1 MSEQYEQ
8 QNGNEELWK
17 TIFAAGHPDLQK
29 QQWLHKKLPLKPR
42 CRMCLVP
49 FKGIGGWIMR
59 MKGKAQNS
67 RNPNYCN
74 ACDKFLEAFPG
85 GAEVEMSILYVDIR
99 HSTQYTQNNS
109 AADVSHRTNAFLNES
124 TRIITDNDGFI
135 MAFYGDCIVAVWPP
149 GFCGEDHA
157 LKAQR
162 AATELARN
170 NKLTDADGKP
180 IPVGVGVHTS
190 NFFIGTVSAL
200 QGSFRD
206 VSIFGSNVNLTA
218 RMASRAAVSQVLGS
232 AENIIASGGKPTSFN
247 CETVELKGFQDP
259 VDVYTIA

>member
-1 MSEQYEQ
+1 MTNEYEQ
-8 QNGNEELWK
+8 QPGNEGLWS
-17 TIFAAGHPDLQK
+17 TIFAEGHPDLKK
-29 QQWLHKKLPLKPR
+29 QQWLHKKLPLRPR

-99 HSTQYTQNNS
+99 NSTQYTQNHN
-109 AADVSHRTNAFLNES
+109 AAEVSQRINIFLNEA
-124 TRIITDNDGFI
+124 TRSITDHDGFV
-135 MAFYGDCIVAVWPP
+135 MAFYGDCIVASWPP
-149 GFCGEDHA
+149 GFSGENHG
-157 LKAQR
+157 LKAQQ
-162 AATELARN
+162 AAIELVQNKSMIDARG
-170 NKLTDADGKP
+170 AP
-180 IPVGVGVHTS
+180 IPVGVGVHTGKV
-190 NFFIGTVSAL
+190 FIGTVTAL

-218 RMASRAAVSQVLGS
+218 RMASKAAASQVLGS
-232 AENIIASGGKPTSFN
+232 ADNIIASGKNTASFS
-247 CETVELKGFQDP
+247 CQTLELKGFPEP
-259 VDVYTIA
+259 VDVYTIV

>member
-8 QNGNEELWK
+8 QNGNEDLWK
-17 TIFAAGHPDLQK
+17 TVFSPGHPDLKK

-49 FKGIGGWIMR
+49 FRGIGGWIMR

-85 GAEVEMSILYVDIR
+85 GAEVEMSMLYVDIR
-99 HSTQYTQNNS
+99 QSTQYTQSNS
-109 AADVSHRTNAFLNES
+109 AADVSQRINIFLNEA
-124 TRIITDNDGFI
+124 TRIITDHDGFV
-135 MAFYGDCIVAVWPP
+135 MAFYGDCIVASWPP
-149 GFCGEDHA
+149 GFSGENHG
-157 LKAQR
+157 LKAQQ
-162 AATELARN
+162 AAIDLVQ
-170 NKLTDADGKP
+170 NKEMIDKKGET
-180 IPVGVGVHTS
+180 IPVGVGVHTGKV
-190 NFFIGTVSAL
+190 FIGTVTAL
-200 QGSFRD
+200 QGTFRD

-218 RMASRAAVSQVLGS
+218 RLASHATASQALGS
-232 AENIIASGGKPTSFN
+232 SENIIASGKSPAAFSY
-247 CETVELKGFQDP
+247 ETVELKGFSEP